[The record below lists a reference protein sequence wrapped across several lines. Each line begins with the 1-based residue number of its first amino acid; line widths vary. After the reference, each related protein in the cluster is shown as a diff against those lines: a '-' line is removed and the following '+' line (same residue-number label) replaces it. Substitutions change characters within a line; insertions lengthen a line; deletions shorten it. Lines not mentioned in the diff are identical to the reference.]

1 MKIAIIGCGNMGG
14 AIAAGLAQGD
24 IVKPAD
30 IVCTAKSAA
39 TLQKIKERIPALGA
53 TQDNCEAIKGADV
66 IMLAVKP
73 WLLEAVIGEIKDC
86 IDYARQTV
94 VSVAAGVSF
103 EQMKSWLC
111 KDGNVPAM
119 FRVIPNTAI
128 AIKSSMTFVSS
139 CNATAGQEATIL
151 SLFEE
156 LGCAM
161 LVDESQLAAGTAL
174 ASCGIAYA
182 MRYIRAA
189 TEGGVELGFRPSV
202 AQEIGAR
209 TVKGAAQLLLQ
220 SGSNPEAEI
229 DIRPRQRGN
238 MQENAA
244 CAHSVLSLSLR
255 FCECFPSGKG

>member
-182 MRYIRAA
+182 MRYIR
-189 TEGGVELGFRPSV
+189 FP
-202 AQEIGAR
+202 
-209 TVKGAAQLLLQ
+209 
-220 SGSNPEAEI
+220 
-229 DIRPRQRGN
+229 
-238 MQENAA
+238 
-244 CAHSVLSLSLR
+244 AHRL
-255 FCECFPSGKG
+255 